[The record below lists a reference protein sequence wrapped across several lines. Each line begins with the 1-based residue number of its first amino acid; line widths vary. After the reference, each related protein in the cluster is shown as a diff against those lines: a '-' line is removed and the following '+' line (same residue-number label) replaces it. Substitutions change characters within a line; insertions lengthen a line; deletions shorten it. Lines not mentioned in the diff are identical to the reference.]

1 VRPGLIRRF
10 GQRDGHDGS
19 GGCYGQRTRICGD
32 EARRIYGDERRIG
45 FDGRMRI
52 VSALYRYYYIIIIM

>member
-32 EARRIYGDERRIG
+32 GARRIYGDERRIG
-45 FDGRMRI
+45 FDES
-52 VSALYRYYYIIIIM
+52 SALYILNYIIMEWNGME